1 MDKTVSQSTEPSDA
15 EIARREALA
24 ARVEALGNSLKK
36 KRAEAIAGRKNSG
49 IEDEWRIAEDAYQG
63 IDDANRGSTAVGK
76 PSSPNGGI
84 TSGQP
89 VQVGTRSTI
98 VLNITRP
105 YVDAAAAR
113 VSDMLLPTDDTP
125 WGDQADAGSVDGFAR
140 ACCAG
145 CSRHAARGYACDAH
159 DGSRTRHAARGSCW
173 RSARGHGPAGA
184 GDEGCRR

>member
-113 VSDMLLPTDDTP
+113 VK
-125 WGDQADAGSVDGFAR
+125 
-140 ACCAG
+140 
-145 CSRHAARGYACDAH
+145 CS
-159 DGSRTRHAARGSCW
+159 SRWTASR
-173 RSARGHGPAGA
+173 
-184 GDEGCRR
+184 